1 MPIFTSCIKSYDS
14 SAFHVS
20 RRLIFLLCLSI
31 FAGAQQ
37 PPAPVDD
44 SPDAPSLRTPKQL
57 AELLKSNHKKNL
69 EDLERMAKL
78 VEEVQVDE
86 RKNAEYA
93 VSLQS
98 LKRLEQIEKLSKVIR
113 ERMKLY

>member
-1 MPIFTSCIKSYDS
+1 MIAAHSVYYAASYSCCACPYSEARNS
-14 SAFHVS
+14 L
-20 RRLIFLLCLSI
+20 RRRMRIRSTR
-31 FAGAQQ
+31 
-37 PPAPVDD
+37 PPP
-44 SPDAPSLRTPKQL
+44 RTPKQL
-57 AELLKSNHKKNL
+57 ADLVKSNHKKNL

-93 VSLQS
+93 VSLQN
-98 LKRLEQIEKLSKVIR
+98 LKRLERIEKLSKAIR

>member
-1 MPIFTSCIKSYDS
+1 M
-14 SAFHVS
+14 
-20 RRLIFLLCLSI
+20 LCLSI

-37 PPAPVDD
+37 PPGADENPL
-44 SPDAPSLRTPKQL
+44 DAPSPRTPKQL
-57 AELLKSNHKKNL
+57 ADLLKSNHKKNL
-69 EDLERMAKL
+69 EDLGRMARL